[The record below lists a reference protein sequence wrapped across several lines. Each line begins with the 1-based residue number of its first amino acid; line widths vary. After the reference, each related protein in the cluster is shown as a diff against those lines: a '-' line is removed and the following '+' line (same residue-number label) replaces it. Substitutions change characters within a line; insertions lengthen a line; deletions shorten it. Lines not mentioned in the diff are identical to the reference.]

1 MHTSSRLAPFLGAT
15 TPLLAPIKR
24 SAAILSVM
32 LMTLAWAMPAAAAE
46 SAVEISIDNFTF
58 TPATITIEPGTTVH
72 WVNRDDIPH
81 MVVAKSLAFKSQ
93 ALDTDDSFSHQ
104 FHEVGVIEYFCSL
117 HPHMTGKVI
126 VHGK

>member
-1 MHTSSRLAPFLGAT
+1 FGGAT

-24 SAAILSVM
+24 RVAILSLM
-32 LMTLAWAMPAAAAE
+32 LMTVAWAMPAAAAE
-46 SAVEISIDNFTF
+46 STVEITIDNFTF
-58 TPATITIEPGTTVH
+58 TPATITIEPGTTVT

-81 MVVAKSLAFKSQ
+81 TVVAKSPQLKSQ
-93 ALDTDDSFSHQ
+93 ALDTDDSFAHQ
-104 FHEVGVIEYFCSL
+104 FQEVGVIDYFCSL

>member
-1 MHTSSRLAPFLGAT
+1 MKIRSKLAPFGGAT
-15 TPLLAPIKR
+15 TPLLAPSKR
-24 SAAILSVM
+24 RAAILWAM

-46 SAVEISIDNFTF
+46 STVEITIDNFTF
-58 TPATITIEPGTTVH
+58 TPATITVEPGTSVH

-81 MVVAKSLAFKSQ
+81 MVVAKSLGFKSQ

-104 FHEVGVIEYFCSL
+104 FHEVGVIDYFCSL

>member
-58 TPATITIEPGTTVH
+58 TPATITIEPGKAPSPGPMAVPAGELTKYLGVTDVKFAK
-72 WVNRDDIPH
+72 VNTP
-81 MVVAKSLAFKSQ
+81 LAIMD
-93 ALDTDDSFSHQ
+93 ATLAGT
-104 FHEVGVIEYFCSL
+104 
-117 HPHMTGKVI
+117 
-126 VHGK
+126 